1 MVRLDWDSAGAA
13 DFAGVGK
20 GTLSTL
26 MPSQFYSLDRWGS
39 AMHILC
45 PHCRNPIEVVKLNL
59 REEIT
64 CPSCG
69 SSLHLETEST
79 TNWQRA
85 AGQNLGKYELLA
97 TVGQGAFGTVYKARD
112 PELDRGIAISRGM
125 ARPVE
130 TEERAPVEIPNRR
143 HPLTSTKPCH
153 ARLGHGHSTRLALRR
168 QRRVGS
174 RRPCGRLEESSPAG
188 GRRTESPREGYSG
201 GGGSGTSPP
210 EGSDSSVRSRRHC
223 CGPGR
228 PRLYDAGQLSPPQAR
243 RPRRGNA
250 LHDRFAPTLPRR
262 AVSMSGQPHD
272 QFPPAPSVAKQ
283 AGAAHAEQRHRRRLR
298 HDIHLRRPVC
308 DSDLLGKDQVPR

>member
-228 PRLYDAGQLSPPQAR
+228 PRLYDAGQLSPPNTTLASGEGR
-243 RPRRGNA
+243 SAAAA
-250 LHDRFAPTLPRR
+250 LRSPGSATLRSFAIRFGKAAP
-262 AVSMSGQPHD
+262 
-272 QFPPAPSVAKQ
+272 
-283 AGAAHAEQRHRRRLR
+283 AGAAGADPPCGHLQLALSSCAGSHAHCLCAAQLVARLARR
-298 HDIHLRRPVC
+298 
-308 DSDLLGKDQVPR
+308 